1 MALPPGRICVVW
13 KLDDEFS
20 LVRVSDRLV
29 VEIHH
34 SQTGWL
40 PSLSKR
46 QTILFWINFRGVHH
60 RYGLDYY
67 RRYF

>member
-13 KLDDEFS
+13 ELDDKFS
-20 LVRVSDRLV
+20 LVRVPDRLV
-29 VEIHH
+29 FEIHH

-46 QTILFWINFRGVHH
+46 QTFLFWINFRGVHH
-60 RYGLDYY
+60 RNGLDYY

>member
-1 MALPPGRICVVW
+1 MALPSGRICAVW

-20 LVRVSDRLV
+20 LVRVPDRLV
-29 VEIHH
+29 FEIHH

-46 QTILFWINFRGVHH
+46 QTFLFWINFRGVHH
-60 RYGLDYY
+60 RNGLDYY
-67 RRYF
+67 RRSV